1 MSKLET
7 ITPKQLIEELLPAKY
22 GKSDG
27 EYKFIFQDHVID
39 GSIVGITYN
48 EELLASCR
56 IRFTNGV
63 LFKNDY
69 SELLLQC
76 ALTNLV
82 YIKKATVEPQV
93 VEVKDTPADDN
104 VPNTTSKPTSQASSQ
119 ANKTG
124 KPSGRGRGA
133 QRK

>member
-22 GKSDG
+22 GKADG

-93 VEVKDTPADDN
+93 VEVNDIPSADN
-104 VPNTTSKPTSQASSQ
+104 VPDTASKPSSQASK
-119 ANKTG
+119 AG
-124 KPSGRGRGA
+124 KPSGRGRGV

>member
-7 ITPKQLIEELLPAKY
+7 ITPKQLIEELLPARY
-22 GKSDG
+22 GKADG

-93 VEVKDTPADDN
+93 VEVKDTADN
-104 VPNTTSKPTSQASSQ
+104 VPDTASKPTSQAGK
-119 ANKTG
+119 AG